1 MNMYEMSSGDLSQ
14 VILLET
20 VYNICFG
27 SVCAFKHVNFQGVL
41 LAFDAWCSMLIKVTC
56 ALFTFF

>member
-1 MNMYEMSSGDLSQ
+1 MSSGDLSQ

-20 VYNICFG
+20 VYNICLG

-41 LAFDAWCSMLIKVTC
+41 LAFDAWCIMLIKVTC